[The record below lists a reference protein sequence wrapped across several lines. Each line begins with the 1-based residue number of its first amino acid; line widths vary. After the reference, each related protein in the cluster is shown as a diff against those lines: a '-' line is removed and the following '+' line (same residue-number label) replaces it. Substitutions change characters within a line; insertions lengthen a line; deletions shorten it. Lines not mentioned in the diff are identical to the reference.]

1 MEARRKRLKAR
12 LVAELLSLQEARL
25 RAVLKE
31 VLVVVS
37 SVGAL
42 GVSARLKFY
51 IPISP
56 VPFTLQT
63 LVLTYLVLA
72 LGRKAWRAVLAYL
85 LGGLAGLPLFA
96 HGGGRSPESGCL
108 WCFRVF

>member
-1 MEARRKRLKAR
+1 VEARRKRLKAR

-25 RAVLKE
+25 RAVLKKALA
-31 VLVVVS
+31 VAS

-56 VPFTLQT
+56 APFTLQT

-72 LGRKAWRAVLAYL
+72 LGRKA
-85 LGGLAGLPLFA
+85 
-96 HGGGRSPESGCL
+96 
-108 WCFRVF
+108 